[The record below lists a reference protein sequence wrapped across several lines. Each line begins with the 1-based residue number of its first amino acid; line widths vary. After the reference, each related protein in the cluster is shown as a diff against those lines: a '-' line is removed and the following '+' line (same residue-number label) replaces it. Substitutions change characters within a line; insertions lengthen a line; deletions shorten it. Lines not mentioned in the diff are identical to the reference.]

1 MDFKIIKNEK
11 INEEIYFGEHR
22 SGLGVILVP
31 KKDFSKKYAIIGAKI
46 GSVDNKFI
54 PLGESEPYSIPDGV
68 AHFLEHKLFEQPDG
82 SNAFDKFSL
91 YGASANAYTSFTNT
105 CYLFS
110 CTDNFNESLDHLLSY
125 VYDPYFTDEN
135 VAKEQGIIGQ
145 EIKMYDDDADWCVMF
160 NLLKCLYNECPVRID
175 IAGTVESISHITKDV
190 LYKCYNT
197 FYNPSNMILCI
208 SGDVDIDKISQIIDD
223 NLPEVRTGEA
233 AVSLYPQESEHI
245 CEKRIEQSMSVSVPM
260 FNIGFKDNDLKNG
273 DELIKNEIAAEII
286 LRTLFSKSSDLYF
299 DMYREG
305 LINDEFS
312 YDSMYEEGFACVM
325 VGGES
330 RNPDEVEKRIMDYI
344 SKKTEITPEE
354 FERGKKAMWG
364 SYMRSFNNV
373 EAIARVFMQ
382 NVFRSN
388 DPLSF
393 ERAFESVDIELV
405 NKKYKEVF
413 KEENKAVSIVKPL

>member
-22 SGLGVILVP
+22 SGLGVIVVP

-54 PLGESEPYSIPDGV
+54 PIGESEPYSIPDGV

-82 SNAFDKFSL
+82 TNAFDKFSL

-125 VYDPYFTDEN
+125 VYEPYFTDEN

-160 NLLKCLYNECPVRID
+160 NLLKCLYNQCPVRID

-208 SGDVDIDKISQIIDD
+208 AGDVDVEKIQEIIDK
-223 NLPEVRTGEA
+223 NLPDVKTGDA
-233 AVSLYPQESEHI
+233 AVSIYPEEPHHI
-245 CEKRIEQSMSVSVPM
+245 CQKEIIQNMSVSVPM
-260 FNIGFKDNDLKNG
+260 FNMGFKDNDLQSG
-273 DELIKNEIAAEII
+273 DELIKNEIASEII

-330 RNPDEVEKRIMDYI
+330 RNPKEVERRIMEYI
-344 SKKTEITPEE
+344 SQKTEISAEE
-354 FERGKKAMWG
+354 FERGKKVMWG
-364 SYMRSFNNV
+364 SYMRGFNNM
-373 EAIARVFMQ
+373 EAVARIFMQ
-382 NVFRSN
+382 NAFRSH
-388 DPLSF
+388 DPLAF
-393 ERAFESVDIELV
+393 ERAFEDITIEFV
-405 NKKYKEVF
+405 NKKYKSIF
-413 KEENKAVSIVKPL
+413 KEENKALSIVNPV

>member
-1 MDFKIIKNEK
+1 MDFRIINDEK
-11 INEEIYFGEHR
+11 INEKIYFGEHR
-22 SGLGVILVP
+22 SGLGVIIVP

-46 GSVDNKFI
+46 GSVDNMFI
-54 PLGESEPYSIPDGV
+54 PLGEEEPYSIPDGV

-82 SNAFDKFSL
+82 SNAFDKFSM

-125 VYDPYFTDEN
+125 VYEPYFTDEN
-135 VAKEQGIIGQ
+135 VSKEQGIIGQ

-160 NLLKCLYNECPVRID
+160 NLLKCLYNKCPVRID

-197 FYNPSNMILCI
+197 FYNPSNMVLCI
-208 SGDVDIDKISQIIDD
+208 AGDVDIDRVSEIIDK
-223 NLPEVRTGEA
+223 NLPEVKTGEA
-233 AVSLYPQESEHI
+233 AVSLYPDEPQNI
-245 CEKRIEQSMSVSVPM
+245 CKKENIQNMSVSVPL
-260 FNIGFKDNDLKNG
+260 FNIGFKDNELTKG
-273 DELIKNEIAAEII
+273 DELVRNDIAADII
-286 LRTLFSKSSDLYF
+286 LRTLFSKSSDLYY

-330 RNPDEVEKRIMDYI
+330 RNPREVDRRIMEYISNKNEITQEEVERC
-344 SKKTEITPEE
+344 
-354 FERGKKAMWG
+354 KKAMWG

-373 EAIARVFMQ
+373 EAIARIFMQ

-393 ERAFESVDIELV
+393 ERAFEEVSVDFV
-405 NKKYKEVF
+405 NKKYKSLF
-413 KEENKAVSIVKPL
+413 KEENKALSIVNPM